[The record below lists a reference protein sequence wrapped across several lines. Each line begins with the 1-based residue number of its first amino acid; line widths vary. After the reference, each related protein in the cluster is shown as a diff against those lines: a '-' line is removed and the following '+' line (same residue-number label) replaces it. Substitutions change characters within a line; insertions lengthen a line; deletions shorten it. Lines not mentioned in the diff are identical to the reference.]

1 MPSVFAKVPKTKLKF
16 YLFPEDISPP
26 IEKKLAA
33 LGWPEL
39 DLRFST
45 DKKLKLEDL
54 GEGKF
59 TYIDG
64 DFSDNISLIEPTAS
78 GSFSAMYDPND
89 CSITYE
95 FEGDFLI
102 FGYTDE
108 HSAAIYTGIK
118 TGYAFGVQ
126 VADAKGKSI
135 KLPNND
141 YGMSLPLQGTVVKA
155 ENGDVYVAMDIAV
168 TSRD

>member
-1 MPSVFAKVPKTKLKF
+1 MPSVFAKLPKTTLRF

-26 IEKKLAA
+26 IEKKLTS

-45 DKKLKLEDL
+45 DKKLKLEEL
-54 GEGKF
+54 GDGKF
-59 TYIDG
+59 KYIDG
-64 DFSDNISLIEPTAS
+64 DFGDNISLIEPTAS
-78 GSFSAMYDPND
+78 GSFSALYDPTD

-95 FEGDFLI
+95 FEGEFLV

-108 HSAAIYTGIK
+108 DSAAIYTGIK
-118 TGYAFGVQ
+118 TGYASGVQ

-135 KLPNND
+135 KLPKNA
-141 YGMSLPLQGTVVKA
+141 YGMSSPLQGTVVKG
-155 ENGDVYVAMDIAV
+155 EYGDVYVAIDVSV